1 MVKKNAAQKK
11 EKPSVEKLER
21 VPTGVPGFDELCH
34 GGLIKNRTYLLSG
47 TSGAG
52 KSIFA
57 LQYLYNG
64 AIKYNE
70 PGIFVATEE
79 RPKEIRQNALNF
91 GWDLKAL
98 EDENKLALVD
108 ACATK
113 IGIPSKE
120 KYVDVRPF
128 DMRSMMDQI
137 ITIQEKIN
145 AKRAVVD
152 SSTSIGFYLLQN
164 PGKIRVELLRLSTTL
179 EILGLTSL
187 LTCEVVEDEKSF
199 RINRFGVENFVTEG
213 TIAIYYKRSENVRT
227 RSIEI
232 YKMRGTDHS
241 KKIHPFEIT
250 PNGIVVHPKEE
261 VFDF

>member
-1 MVKKNAAQKK
+1 MAKKSVAKK
-11 EKPSVEKLER
+11 EAPSIKKQER
-21 VPTGVPGFDELCH
+21 VLTGIPGFDELCH
-34 GGLIKNRTYLLSG
+34 GGLIRNRTYLLSG

-70 PGIFVATEE
+70 PGIYVATEE
-79 RPKEIRQNALNF
+79 RPAEIRQNALNF

-98 EDENKLALVD
+98 EDENKLALID
-108 ACATK
+108 ACAAK
-113 IGIPSKE
+113 IGVPSKE
-120 KYVDVRPF
+120 KYVDVRPL
-128 DMRSMMDQI
+128 DMRSMMDQL

-152 SSTSIGFYLLQN
+152 SSTSIGFYLMQDL
-164 PGKIRVELLRLSTTL
+164 GKIRLELLKLSTTL

-187 LTCEVVEDEKSF
+187 LTCEVIDGSQ
-199 RINRFGVENFVTEG
+199 ISRFDVENFVTEG

-227 RSIEI
+227 RSIEV

-241 KKIHPFEIT
+241 HKIHPFEIT
-250 PNGIVVHPKEE
+250 PKGIVVHPKEE